1 MRKPFRIIFAA
12 IPSIAF
18 FVTAA
23 ALSYTLHESN
33 QTIDTLR
40 AMIAVQGEEPD
51 VPVFK
56 PVPVDHHYERAG
68 YKILLSDD
76 TYGEIW
82 IPVLADV
89 PLSTHPLDLLKEQE
103 DGRMIS
109 YNDKGQVN
117 ALTGI
122 DISEHNEVTD
132 WNKVKADGID
142 FVMLRV
148 GVRKYGSGNLQ
159 KDRKFEEYYYAA
171 KDAGLK
177 VGAYFFSQ
185 AVNEDEA
192 VEEALLTEEVLYG
205 LTLDFPVV
213 YDWEIIYDEGET
225 ARTDNVP
232 CDVLTDCTIAFCENI
247 KAAGYQPMIYQ
258 NKRTSLF
265 KLDLPRLQDYPFWL
279 AEYRP
284 DPSFVYDYDMWQYS
298 ATGSVDGIKGEVDLD
313 LSFYDYSLPGAP
325 AIAAGEPADGT
336 SPADTTDTTDVTDGT
351 GDTTGDTTAADTTTA
366 AETAEDPAPAAP

>member
-148 GVRKYGSGNLQ
+148 GVRKYGSGTLQ

-313 LSFYDYSLPGAP
+313 LSFYDYSQPGAP
-325 AIAAGEPADGT
+325 AIAAGAPADGT
-336 SPADTTDTTDVTDGT
+336 SSTDTTDTTDVTDGT

-366 AETAEDPAPAAP
+366 AETAEDPAAAAP